1 MSGTSIG
8 HRSQWALTYLQ
19 TAAMVCTTLLA
30 TGVSAQSA
38 HELCL
43 LEALRAANADTSVA
57 SVRARCAAAPN
68 SVSRPTADAPST
80 PGLAGAAGSATG
92 IRLPVIESDPDE
104 TDTPI
109 LRRLRAE
116 SLLRSD
122 RLAFIPHRPNYLLP
136 FAHGGNLTGSGALSN
151 ESLRQAE
158 FRFQLSLKLPLT
170 EPGEF
175 DAPTLFFA
183 YTGQSWWQAYQ
194 SKRSSPF
201 REYNHDPE
209 LFIQMRSET
218 PILGWTHRVSSFG
231 FEHTSNGREEL
242 QSRSWN
248 RIFAHLEFDRGSQ
261 WWLSLRG
268 WARIPESAK
277 DDPTDTS
284 GDDNPGITRYLGH
297 GELRFGYL
305 GETWNWNAMLRR
317 SLRSGGKGA
326 AEFNLSYPSGLNR
339 RARWYLQV
347 FDGYGESLIDY
358 DRRIKRFGLGIM
370 INDWY

>member
-1 MSGTSIG
+1 MSRATDFAVARRALPIG
-8 HRSQWALTYLQ
+8 PRL
-19 TAAMVCTTLLA
+19 AAVICAALLA
-30 TGVSAQSA
+30 MPVAAQPVT
-38 HELCL
+38 ERERCL
-43 LEALRAANADTSVA
+43 LEALRDADPSASVA
-57 SVRARCAAAPN
+57 SLRARCATPTPGPAREAAVPSSDGNTAAP
-68 SVSRPTADAPST
+68 PFAPVAVA
-80 PGLAGAAGSATG
+80 LAS
-92 IRLPVIESDPDE
+92 

-109 LRRLRAE
+109 LRRLADEER
-116 SLLRSD
+116 LRGD

-136 FAHGGNLTGSGALSN
+136 FAHGGNLSGSGALSG

-158 FRFQLSLKLPLT
+158 FKFQVSLKLPLT

-175 DAPTLFFA
+175 GGPVLFFA

-209 LFIQMRSET
+209 IFVQMQSET
-218 PILGWTHRVSSFG
+218 PVFGWTHRLSSFG
-231 FEHTSNGREEL
+231 YEHTSNGREGL

-248 RIFAHLEFDRGSQ
+248 RLFAHLEFDRGSR

-277 DDPTDTS
+277 DDPSDTS

-297 GELRFGYL
+297 GELRFGRL
-305 GETWNWNAMLRR
+305 GDDWNWNAMLRR

-326 AEFNLSYPSGLNR
+326 AEFNLSYPTEFSR
-339 RARWYLQV
+339 RARWYLQY

-358 DRRIKRFGLGIM
+358 DRRIQRFGLGVM